1 MHITLGRLILLL
13 TLSATLGGVCTVG
26 LIHYS
31 PRAKGEELQ
40 KHSDYIASLST
51 SFNRASQ
58 AVEPSVVYL
67 TTLDVDDAGDAYSQ
81 MSGSGVIIDPEGY
94 ILTNYHVVGMA
105 NRIKVRL
112 SDGRLLS
119 GSIVGVDQET
129 DLAVVK
135 VSSPRPLPVAKI
147 GDSERVMVGEW
158 VLAIGSPFGLQQTV
172 TAGIISAK
180 ERVTDNR
187 RTFQQM
193 LQTDASI
200 NPGNSGGPLINLAGE
215 VIGIN
220 TQIATKTGGF
230 QGIGFAV
237 PSAIFVDVY
246 NQIVHTGRVSRGY
259 LGIYSD
265 RVSPQFREVYSLPNS
280 EGALIHDITEP
291 DGPAARAGL
300 KSGDVIIEF
309 DGHKIKDDRD
319 LVRRIVVA
327 RLDTE
332 IEVKYIRAGKIQ
344 RCSVRLVERDAPVPV
359 AVRRTP
365 MDTILGR
372 RPRLERTPTGRETP
386 EQTVE
391 MLNERIGISIAPLS
405 PMRARALG
413 YAETRGGV
421 VVRAVQNNSVAYDA
435 GLRDGDL
442 LLEVNRQPIVSE
454 QDYVK
459 ALKQLKSGDSVVFFT
474 EQRVRGT
481 TTTRRYRSLNIP

>member
-1 MHITLGRLILLL
+1 MHSITSGKLLLLL
-13 TLSATLGGVCTVG
+13 TLSATLGGLCTVSLQYLPIGRAEGESLDYVAG
-26 LIHYS
+26 LS
-31 PRAKGEELQ
+31 A
-40 KHSDYIASLST
+40 

-67 TTLDVDDAGDAYSQ
+67 TTLDVDETGDAYSQ

-112 SDGRLLS
+112 SDGTLLS
-119 GSIVGVDQET
+119 GAIVGSDQET

-135 VSSPRPLPVAKI
+135 VNSARPLPAARI
-147 GDSERVMVGEW
+147 GDSERVIVGEW

-237 PSAIFVDVY
+237 PSAIFTDVY
-246 NQIVHTGRVSRGY
+246 NQIVHTGRVARGY
-259 LGIYSD
+259 LGIYPD
-265 RVSPQFREVYSLPNS
+265 RISPQFQEVYGLPNS

-300 KSGDVIIEF
+300 RSGDVLIEF

-327 RLDTE
+327 RLDTD
-332 IEVKYIRAGKIQ
+332 IDVKYIRAGKLQ
-344 RCSVRLVERDAPVPV
+344 KGSVRLVERDAPAPI
-359 AVRRTP
+359 VRRTP
-365 MDTILGR
+365 PIDTILGR
-372 RPRLERTPTGRETP
+372 RPRLERNPTGKETP
-386 EQTVE
+386 EQTAE
-391 MLNERIGISIAPLS
+391 MFNERMGISTAPLS

-442 LLEVNRQPIVSE
+442 LLEVNRQPILSE
-454 QDYVK
+454 QDYVA
-459 ALKQLKSGDSVVFFT
+459 ALKRLKSGDPVVFFT
-474 EQRVRGT
+474 EQRARGV
-481 TTTRRYRSLNIP
+481 TTRRYRSLNIP